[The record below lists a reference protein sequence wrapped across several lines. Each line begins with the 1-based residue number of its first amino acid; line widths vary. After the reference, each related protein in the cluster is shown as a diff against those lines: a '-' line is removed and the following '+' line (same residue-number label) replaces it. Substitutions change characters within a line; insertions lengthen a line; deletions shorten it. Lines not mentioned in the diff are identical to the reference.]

1 MDEKQLL
8 CALGFVVKDGSKGI
22 YTKSYVNNYSINVDF
37 QAKRI
42 NYGNKIKAENGTT
55 QNFSQQENW
64 VVLECVDRLLTKG
77 YPPESVILEK
87 TWPAGHGTSGRLDIC
102 VARDDGSE
110 YLLIECKTS
119 GGEFEKACS
128 RLQKDGGQL
137 FTYFKFSNKADV
149 ILLYASSLLDG
160 KVVYQNAIIKI
171 EDVYRTGD
179 TKDFYQAWNKLTKD
193 NGVFDA
199 WVTPYD
205 FQSRALTL
213 ADLQEISEA
222 DSHRI
227 FNQFLEI
234 LRHNVVSD
242 KPNAF
247 NKIFTLF
254 LCKVYDEKSA
264 QPGDELKFQWLDGV
278 DDDVSFQL
286 RLADLYRDGM
296 KDFLNK
302 DVTDLSDA
310 EFGQKFSGLDDQMRD
325 SILSE
330 IKRLRLEKN
339 NEFAI
344 KEVFDHKSFC
354 ENAKV
359 VKEVVELL
367 QGYRIRY
374 SKRHQYLSDFFELL
388 LTTGLKQESGQFF
401 TPVPVAQFVA
411 RSLPINKI
419 VDTKLQTGRKDDL
432 LPYVIDYAAGS
443 GHFLTETMHEIQR
456 LVGAKNGGYT
466 QDTNKVIKS
475 WQEDHFS
482 WAEKY
487 IYGVEKDY
495 RLVKVGKVGCYLHGD
510 GLANIVHSDGLG
522 SFENTPEYK
531 DKLKIFRKENSKENA
546 QFDVVVSNPPYSV
559 SAFKANA
566 RSYYTEQDFELYSN
580 LTDASSEIEALFV
593 ERTLQLLK
601 EGGVA
606 GVVLPR
612 SLLSN
617 GGIYERARELLLKAC
632 EVVALVELGG
642 NTFMATGTNTVIV
655 FLRRR
660 NNLLAQQLAQAIDKF
675 FVAHQEVAIRGIEKP
690 ISTYLEQVWGGLPL
704 SDYLGLVHEP
714 TEALLAH
721 PIYKRYA
728 SELQKT
734 NGKAEAKIKRGKL
747 AEAEYQDK
755 LSHHRDKQE
764 AVFRQ
769 AVLAA
774 EKEKLLYFLLAHGQ
788 QVVIVNSG
796 EKEEE
801 KKFLGYYFSDRRGF
815 EGIHPMRGNRIEE
828 CTKLFDSECFDNPE
842 KASTYIHQAFS
853 GNFTGEIH
861 AGLLKHV
868 HRANLVDM
876 FTFDNPVFDKAISTH
891 AKKKATELKSRWPLA
906 RLGDVA
912 EILSGGTPST
922 SVEEYWNG
930 DICWATLVDTKEK
943 YLTNTQRKISKLGL
957 QGSGAVLLPIN
968 TVIFSSRATIG
979 DVCINKVETCTN
991 QGYKNFVCNKNK
1003 IEYTFLYYML
1013 KHEAENIAHLA
1024 SGATY
1029 PEVSKTKIAD
1039 FKIPLPPIE
1048 SGIQQKIVAE
1058 IEAIENQ
1065 EAEAEKQ
1072 LVTLQIEIENLF
1084 SGIATRRAI
1093 GDFCL
1098 LSSARIDPADSPDGN
1113 FNYVGLE
1120 HIAEGS
1126 GEIAWGGSVKGETV
1140 KSTKNVFH
1148 KGDVLYGK
1156 LRPYL
1161 NKVWIA
1167 EFDGVCSTE
1176 MLVLKP
1182 NVPEAAILLK
1192 YLLLSRDFVEQA
1204 KAKTTGISLP
1214 RIKPADVLQI
1224 EVPDIELQV
1233 TKLSTVIQE
1242 LETKITEER
1251 SILSAL
1257 KEQKLAVLLTY
1268 LE

>member
-8 CALGFVVKDGSKGI
+8 CALGFAVKDGSNGI
-22 YTKSYVNNYSINVDF
+22 YTKLYVNNYSLNVDF
-37 QAKRI
+37 EAKRI
-42 NYGNKIKAENGTT
+42 NYGNKIKTENAAT
-55 QNFSQQENW
+55 QNFNQQENW

-77 YPPESVILEK
+77 YPPENIILEK

-102 VARDDGSE
+102 VTRDDGSE

-119 GGEFEKACS
+119 GGEFEKAYS

-149 ILLYASSLLDG
+149 ILLYASSLRDSQ
-160 KVVYQNAIIKI
+160 VVYQNAIIKI

-213 ADLQEISEA
+213 GDLKEISEA

-264 QPGDELKFQWLDGV
+264 QPSDELKFQWLEGV

-286 RLADLYRDGM
+286 RLTDLYRDGM

-302 DVTDLSDA
+302 EVTDLSDA

-325 SILSE
+325 SILIE
-330 IKRLRLEKN
+330 IKKLRLEKN

-359 VKEVVELL
+359 VKEVAELL

-401 TPVPVAQFVA
+401 TPVPVAQFVV

-419 VDTKLQTGRKDDL
+419 VDAKLQTGRKDDL

-487 IYGVEKDY
+487 VYGVEKDY

-522 SFENTPEYK
+522 SFASTPEYK
-531 DKLKIFRKENSKENA
+531 DKLKLFRKENSKENA

-566 RSYYTEQDFELYSN
+566 RSYYTEQDFDLYSN

-601 EGGVA
+601 EDGVA

-617 GGIYERARELLLKAC
+617 GGIYERARELLLTAC
-632 EVVALVELGG
+632 EIVALVELGG

-660 NNLLAQQLAQAIDKF
+660 NNLLAQQIAQAIDKF
-675 FVAHQEVAIRGIEKP
+675 FVSHQEVAIRGIEKP
-690 ISTYLEQVWGGLPL
+690 ISVYLEQVWGGLPL
-704 SDYLGLVHEP
+704 SDYLGLAHEP
-714 TEALLAH
+714 TEALRAH
-721 PIYKRYA
+721 PLYKCYA
-728 SELQKT
+728 SELQKDG
-734 NGKAEAKIKRGKL
+734 GKTEAKIKRGKL
-747 AEAEYQDK
+747 VEEEYQDK
-755 LSHHRDKQE
+755 LSLHRDKQE
-764 AVFRQ
+764 TLFRQ
-769 AVLAA
+769 AVLTA

-828 CTKLFDSECFDNPE
+828 CTKLFDSERFDNPE

-853 GNFTGEIH
+853 GNFTSEID

-868 HRANLVDM
+868 RRAKLVDM
-876 FTFDNPVFDKAISTH
+876 FTFDNSVFDKAISTH
-891 AKKKATELKSRWPLA
+891 AKKKATELKSKWPLA
-906 RLGDVA
+906 RLGDVV
-912 EILSGGTPST
+912 EILSGGTPDT
-922 SVEEYWNG
+922 SVEEYWDG
-930 DICWATLVDTKEK
+930 DIPWL
-943 YLTNTQRKISKLGL
+943 
-957 QGSGAVLLPIN
+957 AV
-968 TVIFSSRATIG
+968 
-979 DVCINKVETCTN
+979 
-991 QGYKNFVCNKNK
+991 
-1003 IEYTFLYYML
+1003 
-1013 KHEAENIAHLA
+1013 
-1024 SGATY
+1024 
-1029 PEVSKTKIAD
+1029 AD
-1039 FKIPLPPIE
+1039 FCNVVRYVDKAEKNITKRGLDESSTQILNPGDLIISARGTVGAIAQLSIPMAFNQSCYGLRAKPNLDNGYLLYTLRSMVSLLKAKSSGVKFGSIVTTTLENFLIPFPPLY
-1048 SGIQQKIVAE
+1048 IQQQIVAE
-1058 IEAIENQ
+1058 CEAVDMAVVAAFKSIENDRLNVAASYAEISKQASQEVHLGNSAMFDISIGKRVLKTEINEESRGIPVYSANVFDAFGYTEKSLLPDFDVPSVLWGIDGDWMVNYIAKGKAFYPTDHCGVLRIKARDISPRYLAMTLKEEGRRVRFSRSYRASMEAIKNLKLNVPVL
-1065 EAEAEKQ
+1065 EKQ
-1072 LVTLQIEIENLF
+1072 AKLADMIEK
-1084 SGIATRRAI
+1084 T
-1093 GDFCL
+1093 
-1098 LSSARIDPADSPDGN
+1098 
-1113 FNYVGLE
+1113 
-1120 HIAEGS
+1120 EGS
-1126 GEIAWGGSVKGETV
+1126 IAAAQAVIDAAPAK
-1140 KSTKNVFH
+1140 KQ
-1148 KGDVLYGK
+1148 
-1156 LRPYL
+1156 
-1161 NKVWIA
+1161 
-1167 EFDGVCSTE
+1167 
-1176 MLVLKP
+1176 
-1182 NVPEAAILLK
+1182 AIL
-1192 YLLLSRDFVEQA
+1192 RA
-1204 KAKTTGISLP
+1204 
-1214 RIKPADVLQI
+1214 
-1224 EVPDIELQV
+1224 
-1233 TKLSTVIQE
+1233 
-1242 LETKITEER
+1242 
-1251 SILSAL
+1251 
-1257 KEQKLAVLLTY
+1257 Y